1 MTHTHQMESD
11 TTTEEREVLLQRA
24 MSAISANDHHQITAV
39 RDQLREHRDMYE
51 GDQAMAL
58 IEETLRKLDAALG
71 EESPDSYAYAESA
84 GQ

>member
-24 MSAISANDHHQITAV
+24 MTALSGTDRHALSAV

-58 IEETLRKLDAALG
+58 IEETLRKLDEALG
-71 EESPDSYAYAESA
+71 EESPDSYAYTENAN
-84 GQ
+84 Q

>member
-1 MTHTHQMESD
+1 MSHTHQMESD

-24 MSAISANDHHQITAV
+24 GEAVSANDRDQIGKV

-58 IEETLRKLDAALG
+58 IEETLRKLDEALG
-71 EESPDSYAYAESA
+71 EESPDSYAYTEQS